1 MLPGGVK
8 RERRS
13 KKRFHIEREVRYK
26 LLNGHNIAA
35 SGVGK
40 TLDMSSAGISFT
52 TETPLAAGT
61 LVEVSISWPALLN
74 DNCPMKLMVFGRVIR
89 SDDRLA
95 AATVEKYEFR
105 TSGRPLPMAPPDPNA
120 ARIAH
125 V

>member
-8 RERRS
+8 KDRRA

-26 LLNGHNIAA
+26 LLNGHSIAE

-40 TLDMSSAGISFT
+40 TMDLSSTGISFT
-52 TETPLAAGT
+52 TETPLVAGT

-74 DNCPMKLMVFGRVIR
+74 NNCPMKLMVFGRVIR
-89 SDDRLA
+89 SQQNLA

-105 TSGRPLPMAPPDPNA
+105 TSGRPVSGPPDGNG
-120 ARIAH
+120 ARPSL
-125 V
+125 

>member
-8 RERRS
+8 RDRRT

-26 LLNGHNIAA
+26 LLNGQNIAE

-52 TETPLAAGT
+52 TEGPLVTGT

-89 SDDRLA
+89 SNDKLA

-105 TSGRPLPMAPPDPNA
+105 TSGRPLPVVSPDPNG
-120 ARIAH
+120 ARIARA
-125 V
+125 